1 MRIVIRKFM
10 KIFGI
15 LLLSL
20 LTLSAA
26 AQQQGQS
33 EQDKIK
39 EEKQLREYID
49 KNVEQT
55 GINLGLEDWQLFYV
69 DSILTHDVTAMTAE
83 IKQLQASKVSNSA
96 VYEQVQDKWL
106 EAIYQAMGKVLNEDQ
121 WNKYLKQGAAREKK
135 ARDKRKAKLEAKGE
149 K

>member
-1 MRIVIRKFM
+1 M

-55 GINLGLEDWQLFYV
+55 GINLGLEDGQLFYV
-69 DSILTHDVTAMTAE
+69 DSILTHDETAMTAE

>member
-1 MRIVIRKFM
+1 M

-15 LLLSL
+15 LLSSL